1 VAEREPSGPWRP
13 GEESSRWF
21 GRAREVMPGG
31 VSSPVRAFRAVG
43 ADPYVVARGEG
54 AYVVDVD
61 GRRYLDYVQSWGASI
76 LGHAH
81 PAVLSA
87 IGEALRGGTTF
98 GAPTVTE
105 VLLAEEVAARVPGC
119 DQLRFT
125 SSGTEAVMTAVRLA
139 RGATGRRTIVVFAGC
154 YHGHADTLL
163 AAGGSGVATLGL
175 PASAGV
181 PPGAVADTVVAPYN
195 VVPTLDSEVACV
207 VVEPAAANMGLVPP
221 VPGFLEGLRRACDG
235 AGALLVFDEVI
246 TGFRVGRQGA
256 AGLTGVVPDL
266 YCFGKVLGGG
276 LPLAAVGG
284 RRDLLRELAP
294 EGPVYQAG
302 TLSGNPLATAA
313 GLATLRELGAG
324 RYEEL
329 AARVGRLASGLAEA
343 IVAAGLSVQVPVFS
357 TLLGLAFAPSPVRDL
372 DGARAAAGNGLYARF
387 FLELLAEGVAL
398 APSPYE
404 ILFPSLAH
412 GDEEVE
418 RTVEAAGQAARRV
431 AASAA

>member
-1 VAEREPSGPWRP
+1 MAEREPSGPWRP

-139 RGATGRRTIVVFAGC
+139 RGATGRRTVVVFAGC

>member
-1 VAEREPSGPWRP
+1 MAEREPSGPWRP